1 MMAKKKKTLKDYTAV
16 GSLSADWIL
25 GNFPFVLF
33 LSFLTILYIANAHYA
48 EKQMRLTQEYQKEVD
63 NLKRQHQS
71 LESSVNHDSKF
82 SKVAESVYDLGLKT
96 TARKPKKIQILD

>member
-1 MMAKKKKTLKDYTAV
+1 MAKKKKTLKDYTAV

-25 GNFPFVLF
+25 SNFPFVLF

-48 EKQMRLTQEYQKEVD
+48 EKQVRLTQEYQKEVD
-63 NLKRQHQS
+63 DLERQYNS
-71 LESSVNHDSKF
+71 LEAGVNENSKF
-82 SKVAESVYDLGLKT
+82 SKVADSVYNLGLKS